1 LDLSKKKESFLTHVD
16 SLKNES
22 MLKLPEE
29 TRKLIFLELRK
40 EEEAKKRDD
49 YERERERRK

>member
-1 LDLSKKKESFLTHVD
+1 MDLSKKKESFLTHVD